1 MNDNEIVKRI
11 LDGGDSSC
19 FALIVRRHSA
29 MVFARALSV
38 THDEDLAADI
48 TQETFIKAYSQLDA
62 WAGGTSLAP
71 WLSVISLHLSINL
84 MDKRRRR
91 GEVETPVDLPDEDYQ
106 PEREEM
112 IERIRQEVEA
122 LPDEERRIVKPFYYD
137 NKKTSDIAR
146 AMHLTEANVLVRL
159 HRIRLR
165 IKKRIN
171 DNDNE

>member
-71 WLSVISLHLSINL
+71 WLSVISLHLAINL

-91 GEVETPVDLPDEDYQ
+91 GEVETPVDLPDE
-106 PEREEM
+106 
-112 IERIRQEVEA
+112 
-122 LPDEERRIVKPFYYD
+122 ERRIVKLFYYD